1 VRGTV
6 AVAGALAQR
15 PGCGGHAW
23 VFLQYLL
30 GFRRLGFDVVFVD
43 WLSADMCAGSVVGSA
58 EVCYVHDVMER
69 FGLGADYA
77 VLDERG
83 RSVAGLEREQLRER
97 LSRSSFLLNVMGY
110 LADEELL
117 AAVPRR
123 VFLDIDPGFGQMW
136 HELGLADP
144 FAGHDVFVTIGEN
157 VGLPGCAIPTCG
169 IDWVRSRQPVVLD
182 LWPAQSEGGTR
193 FTSVASWRGA
203 YGPIEYDG
211 HTYGLRVHEFRRFVE
226 LPERS
231 GHAFELALDIDEAE
245 VRDLALLRGH
255 GWRLVDPRRA
265 AGDPS
270 DYRRFVA
277 GSKAEFMVAKNL
289 YVDTRS
295 GWFSDRSVCYLA
307 SGRPVV
313 AQNTGLDG
321 LYPLGDGLLAFDTPD
336 EAEAAVDEIW
346 HDYER
351 HARAARELAEA
362 YFDSDLVLGRLVDEV
377 HAA

>member
-1 VRGTV
+1 MKGTV

-15 PGCGGHAW
+15 RGCGGHAW

-30 GFRRLGFDVVFVD
+30 GFRRLGFEVVFVD
-43 WLSADMCAGSVVGSA
+43 WLSADMCGGSLVDSA
-58 EVCYVHDVMER
+58 EARYLGDVMER

-83 RSVAGLEREQLRER
+83 RSVAGLDRRRLRER

-117 AAVPRR
+117 EAVPLR

-136 HELGLADP
+136 HALGLADP

-157 VGLPGCAIPTCG
+157 VGRPGCAIPTCG
-169 IDWVRSRQPVVLD
+169 IDWVPSRQPVVLE
-182 LWPAQSEGGTR
+182 LWPAQPGGGTR

-203 YGPIEYDG
+203 YGPIEYG
-211 HTYGLRVHEFRRFVE
+211 GRTYGLRVHEFRKFVE
-226 LPERS
+226 LPARS
-231 GHAFELALDIDEAE
+231 GLAFELALDIDEAE
-245 VRDLALLRGH
+245 APDLALLRDH

-270 DYRRFVA
+270 AYRRFVA

-289 YVDTRS
+289 YLDTRS

-313 AQNTGLDG
+313 AQDTGLDG
-321 LYPLGDGLLAFDTPD
+321 LYPLGEGLLAFDTPD
-336 EAEAAVDEIW
+336 EAESAVDEIR

-362 YFDSDLVLGRLVDEV
+362 YFDSDLVLGRLVDLVE
-377 HAA
+377 AA